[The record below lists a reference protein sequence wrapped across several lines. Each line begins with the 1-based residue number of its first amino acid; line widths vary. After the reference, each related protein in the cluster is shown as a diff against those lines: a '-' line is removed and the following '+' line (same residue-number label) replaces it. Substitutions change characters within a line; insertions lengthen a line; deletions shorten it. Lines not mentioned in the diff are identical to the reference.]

1 MIIALAPQAYHI
13 LRHCASRGIFFQ
25 SSGWTFPPHCVAVC
39 EGVWTFPPHSG
50 HIRTFHFCTLLSFRR
65 LSILIDLAPALHI
78 ILVGSALTPDP
89 NRGGH
94 HARDNHHIHLS
105 TLS

>member
-25 SSGWTFPPHCVAVC
+25 SSG
-39 EGVWTFPPHSG
+39 WTFPPHSG